1 MQDWSLMYKIIGAN
15 DIFHKFIEIFQ
26 NVLNSHAPLKNIEV
40 KTKKENKKLLSKELR
55 RLINEKHRVFNEWK
69 KDPNQELFNS
79 YKVLRNNVN
88 RKLRK
93 ASARI
98 SQLQKNNGNLSRTKL
113 TQRNTEKIAKLK
125 EGHNVISDEES
136 IANCLNNCFARLGLY
151 KGEIIAPKLPS
162 FNFKGN
168 EFNFRPVTRR
178 ELYKVIDKLPTQK
191 SAGPGYIPSWALK
204 DRKLSIGTHLQFA
217 INECINANTLPEILN
232 EAYVTPIY
240 KKGDRHNPENR
251 PISVTPTLAKI
262 FERLLLEQMSE
273 HLNMNKI
280 INKNQFGFQ
289 KQKSCLNTIIAL
301 TEKINHYVE
310 EKDIVLTIF

>member
-15 DIFHKFIEIFQ
+15 DIFHKLIEIFQ
-26 NVLNSHAPLKNIEV
+26 NVLNSHAPLKYIEV
-40 KTKKENKKLLSKELR
+40 KTKKENKKWLSKELR
-55 RLINEKHRVFNEWK
+55 SLINEKHRVFNEWK

-79 YKVLRNNVN
+79 YKVLRTNVN

-93 ASARI
+93 ASDDYTKQFFEI
-98 SQLQKNNGNLSRTKL
+98 LPTSIEQWKFTKNKINSNKK
-113 TQRNTEKIAKLK
+113 TEKIAKLK
-125 EGHNVISDEES
+125 EGHNVISDEKS

-178 ELYKVIDKLPTQK
+178 ELYKVIDKLPAQK

-204 DRKLSIGTHLQFA
+204 DCKLSIGTHLQFA
-217 INECINANTLPEILN
+217 FNECINANTFPEILK

-240 KKGDRHNPENR
+240 KKGDRHNPENYR

-262 FERLLLEQMSE
+262 FERLLWEQMSE
-273 HLNMNKI
+273 HLDMNKI

-289 KQKSCLNTIIAL
+289 KHKSCLNTINAL
-301 TEKINHYVE
+301 REKINH
-310 EKDIVLTIF
+310 